1 MHLQEAKTRK
11 IYLLLTH
18 LPDNGAKA
26 IRLFTGYSYTH
37 ASIGLEEDRNT
48 FYSFATK
55 GFRVEKLTKFI
66 KPERPPFPCAVY
78 ELNVT
83 DAVYQNVKALL
94 NRCIARRGSLRYSFL
109 GVILCLLHI
118 PHRRE
123 GRFFCSHFVAEI
135 LERSCAAPLRK
146 SSTLY
151 LPRDLTCIPGVT
163 PVFHGNLH
171 GLLRSCALSA
181 A

>member
-1 MHLQEAKTRK
+1 MLSQATRTRK
-11 IYLLLTH
+11 IFLLLTR
-18 LPDNGAKA
+18 LPGKAAQA
-26 IRLFTGYSYTH
+26 IRIFTGYGYTH

-48 FYSFATK
+48 FYSFVTK
-55 GFRVEKLTKFI
+55 GFRVEKLTKFV
-66 KPERPPFPCAVY
+66 KPERPPFLCAMY

-83 DAVYQNVKALL
+83 DAVYQSVKSLL
-94 NRCIARRGSLRYSFL
+94 KRCLAHQGSLRYSAL

-135 LERSCAAPLRK
+135 LERSRAVPLCK

-151 LPRDLTCIPGVT
+151 LPRDLTRLPGMA
-163 PVFHGNLH
+163 PVFQGDLH
-171 GLLRSCALSA
+171 GLMQICTLPA